1 VPDAGLTLP
10 APGDYV
16 GSGRTEVAAYFPT
29 LGVFEYRPA
38 NGGNDVFEQFGVPNQ
53 TIPFALVSA
62 MDEGSS
68 GTGPSFRA
76 ESVSVEIPLTPDVFD
91 LLEGSPPK
99 KATKPA

>member
-1 VPDAGLTLP
+1 MPGAGLTLP
-10 APGDYV
+10 APGDYD
-16 GSGRTEVAAYFPT
+16 GSGRTEVAYFPT

-53 TIPFALVSA
+53 TIPFSLVSA
-62 MDEGSS
+62 TDEGSS

-76 ESVSVEIPLTPDVFD
+76 ESVLVETPLTPDVLD